1 MHCVDI
7 MAYTNKKP
15 WWLGLDGVHGFDG
28 LGEARYLGD
37 EAVDARTM
45 VRMAF
50 PRRDGLPGT
59 WQVEKRQAG
68 FKLESSEA
76 FKLRETFKLHTPEG
90 HWIPALDEYFL
101 VRNDDLS
108 PLGRCKGTY
117 APFQIEDVFSF
128 MDSLREDHGLRFH
141 TAGSLMNGKKV
152 WALAQ
157 LPGEFVVKRLDGS
170 QNHHV
175 PFLLMSAGHDGATA
189 IWLMPTD
196 VRAECWN
203 TVSMAESSAE
213 HEQKIFGIVHT
224 ASAKHKVEE
233 AKVALDLLT
242 EQERIFAEVAQ
253 ELARARMRHDEF
265 RIFANAV
272 LLDVEGSITEAK
284 EAVIEARSKMTLRSR
299 VILDN
304 KVDAMFGPF
313 RDRRNGNLGEDRYD
327 ALQAVTQS
335 YDHRAIDARYAGA
348 KEHAEK
354 IMRYSR
360 AIESTWF
367 GTGAKRKGRALRMLA
382 KW

>member
-37 EAVDARTM
+37 EAVDSATM
-45 VRMAF
+45 MRIAF
-50 PRRDGLPGT
+50 PRKDGEPGT
-59 WQVEKRQAG
+59 WQVAKRQAG
-68 FKLESSEA
+68 FQFSP
-76 FKLRETFKLHTPEG
+76 RDVHPDNVGGTFTGCSWQKVPN
-90 HWIPALDEYFL
+90 EYFL
-101 VRNDDLS
+101 IRDDDYS
-108 PLGRCKGTY
+108 PLGRCTAAY
-117 APFQIEDVFSF
+117 HPFQVDDVFEF
-128 MDSLREDHGLRFH
+128 MDSIHAEYGMRYHS
-141 TAGSLMNGKKV
+141 AGSIAFGKKI

-157 LPGEFVVKRLDGS
+157 LPGEFVIERLDGS
-170 QNHHV
+170 RNHHV
-175 PFLLMSAGHDGATA
+175 PFLLMTTGHDGATG

-203 TVSMAESSAE
+203 TVSLAE
-213 HEQKIFGIVHT
+213 HKAEESGRIFGIAHK
-224 ASAKHKVEE
+224 ASAKQKVEE
-233 AKVALDLLT
+233 AKMTLDLLT
-242 EQERIFAEVAQ
+242 EQERAFAEVAQ
-253 ELARARMRHDEF
+253 ELARAHMKHEEF
-265 RIFANAV
+265 RLFANAV

-284 EAVIEARSKMTLRSR
+284 ASVAEARSKMTMRSR

-313 RDRRNGNLGEDRYD
+313 GDRANGNLGEDRYD

-360 AIESTWF
+360 AVESTWF
-367 GTGAKRKGRALRMLA
+367 GTGARRKGRALRMLM